1 MSRLLLLSSLSL
13 AGCASTTYEVAHVG
27 GNVRITDGLRGGEV
41 AASYAINGIGVSA
54 AVTGD
59 QYKRAVFDGEQQ
71 RFGGGIDVGL
81 RASVFGLI
89 AKDNKLDHWLD
100 LGGAAGVGG
109 GLIYPARLST
119 YGEAW
124 FGGWMTIGL
133 APGAAYPSLVLD
145 VRRQAVTDWDDET
158 VFSVGLA
165 FTRRFTQEPRG
176 SGFGFH

>member
-1 MSRLLLLSSLSL
+1 MSKRLLASSLLL
-13 AGCASTTYEVAHVG
+13 AGCATTTHEVVHMG
-27 GNVRITDGLRGGEV
+27 GNVRITDGVRGGEITT
-41 AASYAINGIGVSA
+41 SYAINGVGLSA
-54 AVTGD
+54 ALTGD
-59 QYKRAVFDGEQQ
+59 TYKRPVFDGEQQ
-71 RFGGGIDVGL
+71 HFGGGIDIGL

-100 LGGAAGVGG
+100 LGGAAGAGG

-145 VRRQAVTDWDDET
+145 VRRQAVTEWDNET
-158 VFSVGLA
+158 LFSIGLA

-176 SGFGFH
+176 FGFH

>member
-1 MSRLLLLSSLSL
+1 
-13 AGCASTTYEVAHVG
+13 VG
-27 GNVRITDGLRGGEV
+27 GNVRITDGVRGGEL
-41 AASYAINGIGVSA
+41 ATSYAINGIGVSA

-71 RFGGGIDVGL
+71 RFGGGIDIAL
-81 RASVFGLI
+81 RASVFGML

-100 LGGAAGVGG
+100 LGGAAGAGG

-133 APGAAYPSLVLD
+133 APGSAYPSLVLE
-145 VRRQAVTDWDDET
+145 VRRQAVTDWNNET
-158 VFSVGLA
+158 LFSVGLA
-165 FTRRFTQEPRG
+165 FTRRFTQEPR
-176 SGFGFH
+176 SFVFH